1 MKGRDLLPISEM
13 EDREEKADY
22 FTVGGPQFGDT
33 GKRARA
39 WEAQATTTT
48 TKLLLGDC
56 PF

>member
-1 MKGRDLLPISEM
+1 MLPISKM

-22 FTVGGPQFGDT
+22 FTVDGPQFGDT